1 MKFKFIDLFAGIG
14 AFRVA
19 MQSIGGVC
27 VFSSEWDKF
36 SQQTYEKNFGEKPS
50 GDITKINAEDIPSF
64 DVLCAGFPCQPFSTI
79 GKREGF
85 GHPTQGTLFY
95 DVVRIIR
102 HHRPK
107 AFILENVEGLVTHEK
122 GRTFETILET
132 LSVSVNGVSNLF
144 SDEDTLGYHVHYKIL
159 DASDFG
165 VPQTRKRIFIVGL
178 DSQRFGSEF
187 HFPEPTN
194 QDNTVGQY
202 IQTGVKG
209 YSISEHLQKVYL
221 FKKDDGR
228 PQLVTPESDFPVK
241 TLVASYHK
249 IQRLTGTFVKDP
261 NSETGIRL
269 LSQSECKS
277 IMGFPQS
284 FEFPVSRTQMYR
296 QLGNSIAVPVAR
308 EVANSLVTIFHSQK
322 QV

>member
-1 MKFKFIDLFAGIG
+1 MKSH
-14 AFRVA
+14 RVTLRKS
-19 MQSIGGVC
+19 MRSIP
-27 VFSSEWDKF
+27 
-36 SQQTYEKNFGEKPS
+36 N
-50 GDITKINAEDIPSF
+50 F
-64 DVLCAGFPCQPFSTI
+64 DVLCAGFPCQPFSSI

-85 GHPTQGTLFY
+85 EHPTQGTLFY

-107 AFILENVEGLVTHEK
+107 AFILENVEGLVTHDK
-122 GRTFETILET
+122 GRTLQTILET
-132 LSVSVNGVSNLF
+132 LSVSVNGVQNVC
-144 SDEDTLGYHVHYKIL
+144 SDEQTLGYHVHYKIL

-178 DSQRFGSEF
+178 DSHRFGPEF
-187 HFPEPTN
+187 NFPEPTDKN
-194 QDNTVGQY
+194 NTVGQY

-249 IQRLTGTFVKDP
+249 IQRLTGTFVKDSE
-261 NSETGIRL
+261 SETGIRL
-269 LSQSECKS
+269 LSRSECKS

-308 EVANSLVTIFHSQK
+308 EVANSLVNVLASNK
-322 QV
+322 QL